1 LKSRLEEVP
10 GGFYLDANNLTP
22 LASNWGKKGIMTKT
36 TQTALLLTTLSFG
49 LASTLPAEQN
59 RFYLNAD
66 VGGTHARDVELRD
79 FFGQNIAANSTISLD
94 PGIRVAVRAGYGLT
108 DWLAAE
114 LETGISANNI
124 DDITGA
130 TEANGSIA
138 NVPVLLNLRLHAPTH
153 YRVSPYVG
161 AGFGVAST
169 VLDGDDIVLNT
180 PPGTTRYSGTSA
192 DAVFAYQAFAGL
204 RFAINDRM
212 GLSLEYHFLH
222 TEASSLSAD
231 LTVGPVTDRVRL
243 GRTETHSVSVAFDFQ
258 F

>member
-1 LKSRLEEVP
+1 MKKS
-10 GGFYLDANNLTP
+10 T
-22 LASNWGKKGIMTKT
+22 LAVMS
-36 TQTALLLTTLSFG
+36 LTTIG
-49 LASTLPAEQN
+49 LCLAPTLQAEQN

-66 VGGTHARDVELRD
+66 VGGTSARDVELRD
-79 FFGQNIAANSTISLD
+79 FFGQNIAPNSTISLD

-124 DDITGA
+124 DRITGA
-130 TEANGSIA
+130 LEANGSIA
-138 NVPVLLNLRLHAPTH
+138 NVPVLLNLRLHVPTQN
-153 YRVSPYVG
+153 RFAPYVG

-169 VLDGDDIVLNT
+169 VLDGDDIVLTT
-180 PPGTTRYSGTSA
+180 PPGSTRYSGTST
-192 DAVFAYQAFAGL
+192 DAVFAYQAFAGV

-212 GLSLEYHFLH
+212 GLSVEYHFLH
-222 TEASSLSAD
+222 TEESSLSAD

-243 GRTETHSVSVAFDFQ
+243 GRTQTHSVSVAFDFQ